1 MKSKLEKAM
10 EYIRGYCIKHS
21 SCEDCKLNSDELDG
35 CCIKK
40 IPCDWKTPS
49 EMKGGAE

>member
-1 MKSKLEKAM
+1 MKSKLEKAI

-21 SCEDCKLNSDELDG
+21 RCEDCKFDSDDG
-35 CCIKK
+35 CFIKK
-40 IPCDWKTPS
+40 MPCDWKTPS